1 MLLDFQT
8 AYRTLI
14 DRVRRGVPAPSTELV
29 SLEQARG
36 RFLAED
42 VLADRDYPPFPRA
55 TRDGFALRADD
66 VQSLPGKLEL
76 LGEARA
82 GSWYDGHVGP
92 GQAVRIMTGAPVPE
106 GADAVVMVEHTQ
118 TDESGRVMVEKKMD
132 PGTNIVP
139 KGSEAAQGTKVLLKG
154 KRLGAGEIGLL
165 ASVGRWEISVAR
177 RPRIAILPTGD
188 EIVPPDREPEWY
200 QIRNSNAAALGAQI
214 SVAGGEP
221 VQLGIGPDQYE
232 PLKKMVQKGLEEDL
246 LVVSGGV
253 SVGKYDIVEKV
264 LVDLGAE
271 FHFTGVALR
280 PGKPL
285 VFGQVGRR
293 FFFGVP
299 GNPVSTFVTFEMF
312 VRSALEILCGA
323 PSREPTFLRAC
334 LASTVSMKGGLTAF
348 VPARLFESERQPV
361 VELVPSE
368 GSGDLVGLAKAN
380 CFVVVHPEQ
389 TMLPPGTWVDI
400 YPKP

>member
-8 AYRTLI
+8 AYRTVTDL
-14 DRVRRGVPAPSTELV
+14 VRSGAPAPPTEFV
-29 SLEQARG
+29 SLDQARG

-55 TRDGFALRADD
+55 TRDGFALQAADL
-66 VQSLPGKLEL
+66 QSLPAKLEI
-76 LGEARA
+76 LGETRA
-82 GSWYDGHVGP
+82 GGWYDGQIGP

-106 GADAVVMVEHTQ
+106 GADAVVMVEHTG
-118 TDESGRVMVEKKMD
+118 TAESGRVRVEKKLD
-132 PGTNIVP
+132 QGANIVS
-139 KGSEAAQGTKVLLKG
+139 KGSEAAQGAQVLLKG
-154 KRLGAGEIGLL
+154 KRLGAGDIGLL
-165 ASVGRWEISVAR
+165 ASVGRSEISVAR

-188 EIVPPDREPEWY
+188 EVVPPEREPEWY
-200 QIRNSNAAALGAQI
+200 QIRNSNAAALGAQV

-221 VQLGIGPDQYE
+221 VPLGIGPDQYE
-232 PLKKMVQKGLEEDL
+232 PLKKMIQHGLEEDL

-253 SVGKYDIVEKV
+253 SAGKYDIVENV
-264 LVDLGAE
+264 LADLGAE

-293 FFFGVP
+293 FFFGLP
-299 GNPVSTFVTFEMF
+299 GNPVSTFVTFELF
-312 VRSALEILCGA
+312 VRPALEILCGA
-323 PSREPTFLRAC
+323 PSEEPTFLRAC
-334 LASTVSMKGGLTAF
+334 LASPVSMKGGLTALL
-348 VPARLFESERQPV
+348 PARLFESQRQPM

-368 GSGDLVGLAKAN
+368 GSGDQVGLAKAN

-389 TMLPPGTWVDI
+389 KKLPKGTWVDI

>member
-8 AYRTLI
+8 AYRTVTDHL
-14 DRVRRGVPAPSTELV
+14 RRSAPAPSTELV
-29 SLEQARG
+29 SLEQAQG
-36 RFLAED
+36 RFLAEN

-66 VQSLPGKLEL
+66 VQSLPRKLEL

-106 GADAVVMVEHTQ
+106 GADAVVMVEHTR
-118 TDESGRVMVEKKMD
+118 TDESGRVIVEKKLD
-132 PGTNIVP
+132 QGANIVP
-139 KGSEAAQGTKVLLKG
+139 KGSEAAQGNQVLMKG

-165 ASVGRWEISVAR
+165 ASVGKSEISVAR

-188 EIVPPDREPEWY
+188 EIVPPDRDPEWY
-200 QIRNSNAAALGAQI
+200 QIRNSNAAALGAQVR
-214 SVAGGEP
+214 VAGGEP
-221 VQLGIGPDQYE
+221 VQLGIGPDRYE
-232 PLKKMVQKGLEEDL
+232 PLKKMVQRGLEEDL

-253 SVGKYDIVEKV
+253 SAGKYDIVEKV
-264 LVDLGAE
+264 LADLGAE

-285 VFGQVGRR
+285 VFGQVGKR
-293 FFFGVP
+293 FFFGLP

-312 VRSALEILCGA
+312 VRPVLEILCGA
-323 PSREPTFLRAC
+323 PSGEPTFLRAC
-334 LASTVSMKGGLTAF
+334 LASPVNMKGGLTALL
-348 VPARLFESERQPV
+348 PARLFESEQQPV

-368 GSGDLVGLAKAN
+368 GSGDQVGLAKAN

-389 TMLPPGTWVDI
+389 TKLPKGTWVDI

>member
-1 MLLDFQT
+1 M
-8 AYRTLI
+8 
-14 DRVRRGVPAPSTELV
+14 
-29 SLEQARG
+29 
-36 RFLAED
+36 
-42 VLADRDYPPFPRA
+42 
-55 TRDGFALRADD
+55 
-66 VQSLPGKLEL
+66 
-76 LGEARA
+76 
-82 GSWYDGHVGP
+82 
-92 GQAVRIMTGAPVPE
+92 
-106 GADAVVMVEHTQ
+106 
-118 TDESGRVMVEKKMD
+118 
-132 PGTNIVP
+132 
-139 KGSEAAQGTKVLLKG
+139 
-154 KRLGAGEIGLL
+154 
-165 ASVGRWEISVAR
+165 
-177 RPRIAILPTGD
+177 
-188 EIVPPDREPEWY
+188 
-200 QIRNSNAAALGAQI
+200 
-214 SVAGGEP
+214 
-221 VQLGIGPDQYE
+221 
-232 PLKKMVQKGLEEDL
+232 EEDL

-253 SVGKYDIVEKV
+253 SAGKYDIVEKV
-264 LVDLGAE
+264 LADLGAE

-312 VRSALEILCGA
+312 VRPALEILCGA

-389 TMLPPGTWVDI
+389 TTLPPGTWVDI